1 MTEQQKKPPR
11 AEAYVLVIKIENK
24 PYYVMDL
31 QGSLSRNVTDSMLFF
46 DEISAESYAG
56 PIEWLIEKNTKMIA
70 TVRVVKFR
78 LLSIIP
84 KTLIE
89 CVSCP

>member
-1 MTEQQKKPPR
+1 M
-11 AEAYVLVIKIENK
+11 LVIKIENK

-56 PIEWLIEKNTKMIA
+56 PIEWRIEKNTKMIV
-70 TVRVVKFR
+70 TVRGVKFR
-78 LLSIIP
+78 LSSIIP

>member
-1 MTEQQKKPPR
+1 
-11 AEAYVLVIKIENK
+11 
-24 PYYVMDL
+24 MDL

-56 PIEWLIEKNTKMIA
+56 PIEWLIEKNTKMRA
-70 TVRVVKFR
+70 TVRVVKCR

>member
-11 AEAYVLVIKIENK
+11 AEAYVLVMKIGDKN
-24 PYYVMDL
+24 YYVMDL
-31 QGSLSRNVTDSMLFF
+31 QGSLSRNVVDSMLFF

-56 PIEWLIEKNTKMIA
+56 PIEWFIEKNTKMVA
-70 TVRVVKFR
+70 TVRVMKFP
-78 LLSIIP
+78 LFSIIP

-89 CVSCP
+89 CIACP